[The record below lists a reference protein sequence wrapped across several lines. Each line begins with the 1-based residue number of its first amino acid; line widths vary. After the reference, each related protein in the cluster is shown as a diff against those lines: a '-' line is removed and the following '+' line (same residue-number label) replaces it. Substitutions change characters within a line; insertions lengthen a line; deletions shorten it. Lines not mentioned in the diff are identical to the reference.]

1 MVRSGR
7 PALAGVLLL
16 VAALG
21 LAAAAC
27 SGEPLDAADDLRGSV
42 LEVTAVWQDAEADAF
57 RLVLDRF
64 EARTGATV
72 TFTSTEGADIGTVL
86 DDRLAADDP
95 PDVAVLPQPALL
107 ERYARAGDI
116 VPVGDVVG
124 EAVRAGWAPVW
135 ERLGTVDGD
144 LYGVWFKAA
153 NKSLVWY
160 SLTAFEEAGL
170 VPPADLDGLDAAAA
184 ALATHGV
191 PAFSL
196 PGVPGDAWVL
206 TDWFEN
212 VYLRSAG
219 PDRYDALAARRIP
232 WTDPSVVE
240 ALRVMASLLDAD
252 RIARDPGATFPD
264 SVGDVFSSRP
274 RAAMVMEGDFVPGV
288 LGDRG
293 LARVGTD
300 VDVFAFP
307 GPEPTDR
314 GVVVGGDAA
323 VLMQASS
330 GGRAL
335 LEFLASTE
343 AAEVWAG
350 LGGFIS
356 PNQEVDLGAY
366 PDVPTRRIARA
377 LLEAGD
383 QLRFDLSDLQ
393 PVAFGAT
400 TGAGLWAE
408 LSTFVADPTDVEAAA
423 DRIEAAADAAW
434 AGR

>member
-16 VAALG
+16 IAALG

-27 SGEPLDAADDLRGSV
+27 SGAQPDPADELRGTT

-72 TFTSTEGADIGTVL
+72 TFSSTEGADIGAVL
-86 DDRLAADDP
+86 DDRLATDDP

-116 VPVGDVVG
+116 VAVGDVVG
-124 EAVRAGWAPVW
+124 DQVRAGWAPTW
-135 ERLGTVDGD
+135 EQLGTVDGA

-170 VPPADLDGLDAAAA
+170 VPPADLDGLDSAAA
-184 ALATHGV
+184 ALAARGV

-196 PGVPGDAWVL
+196 PGVPGDGWVL

-212 VYLRSAG
+212 LYLRTAG

-240 ALRVMASLLDAD
+240 ALRVMASLLEPD
-252 RIARDPGATFPD
+252 RIARDQAATFPD
-264 SVGDVFSSRP
+264 SVGDVFSSPP

-293 LARVGTD
+293 RARVGTD

-307 GPEPTDR
+307 GPEATDR

-323 VLMQASS
+323 VLMQATP

-366 PDVPTRRIARA
+366 PDAPTRRIARA

-408 LSTFVADPTDVEAAA
+408 LSAFVADPADVEGVA

>member
-16 VAALG
+16 LAPLG
-21 LAAAAC
+21 GVAAAC
-27 SGEPLDAADDLRGSV
+27 GGDRPEAAQELRATRIEI
-42 LEVTAVWQDAEADAF
+42 LAVWEDAEADAF

-64 EARTGATV
+64 EEETGARV
-72 TFTSTEGADIGTVL
+72 TFSSTAGTDMGTAL
-86 DDRLAADDP
+86 DDRLASGDP

-107 ERYARAGDI
+107 ERYARTGEI

-124 EAVRAGWAPVW
+124 AAVRAGWAPVW
-135 ERLGTVDGD
+135 EQLATVDGV

-160 SLTAFEEAGL
+160 SLAAFEDAGL
-170 VPPADLDGLDAAAA
+170 VPPADLDGLADAARDLAA
-184 ALATHGV
+184 RGM

-196 PGVPGDAWVL
+196 PGLPADAWVL

-212 VYLRSAG
+212 LYLRLAG
-219 PDRYDALAARRIP
+219 PDRYDALAAHRIP
-232 WTDPSVVE
+232 WTHPTVAE
-240 ALRVMASLLDAD
+240 TLQTMAALLDD
-252 RIARDPGATFPD
+252 ELVTRVDDATFPD
-264 SVGDVFSSRP
+264 SVGDVFSPRP
-274 RAAMVMEGDFVPGV
+274 RAAMVVEGDFVPGV
-288 LGDRG
+288 VDDGG
-293 LARVGTD
+293 AAVVGID

-307 GPEPTDR
+307 GQEPTDR
-314 GVVVGGDAA
+314 AVVVGGDAA
-323 VLMQASS
+323 VLVQDTP

-335 LEFLASTE
+335 LQFLASTR

-356 PNQEVDLGAY
+356 PNQGVDLGTY
-366 PDVPTRRIARA
+366 PDAPSRRIARA

-383 QLRFDLSDLQ
+383 DLRFDLSDLQ
-393 PVAFGAT
+393 PVPFGAT

-408 LSTFVADPTDVEAAA
+408 LSAFVADPTDIPGTTA
-423 DRIEAAADAAW
+423 RIEAAADASW